1 MPHKQTYNDILAEMF
16 GFQRFGIK
24 LGLETIRG
32 ILANL
37 GNPQDRFSAVHVAGT
52 NGKGSIASTL
62 TSILTAGGYTTG
74 LYTSPHLVRFN
85 ERIRINGRSITD
97 ERVMAAY
104 RAVKDAHTGERQ
116 PTFFEFTTAM
126 ALNEFGRQAVD
137 WAVVETGMGGRLDAT
152 NMITPA
158 LSIITNISIEHREYL
173 GNTIAQIAAEK
184 AGIIKSGVPVVTAVR
199 QKSAVGVIESVA
211 ADRAAPVFRKGAAF
225 RTRRN
230 RDGSFNYYGMDHTW
244 RRLRPPLLGD
254 HQVENAAMVLA
265 ACEVLIRSG
274 AGLSLEDIRTGFANT
289 RWPGRLEIVKRS
301 PLVILDGAHNLEAA
315 RRLAAY
321 LASQAAGRRITLVI
335 GILDDKP
342 YRKMLDILLPVCS
355 RAVITRPK
363 IGRALAPDIL
373 YRAAKDRLA
382 DVQIIDSVASA
393 VSESIK
399 NAGPDEVICIAG
411 SLYVVGEAKE
421 AFEKEPGLTDAPS
434 EPLTGTGG

>member
-1 MPHKQTYNDILAEMF
+1 M
-16 GFQRFGIK
+16 
-24 LGLETIRG
+24 
-32 ILANL
+32 
-37 GNPQDRFSAVHVAGT
+37 HVAGT

-85 ERIRINGRSITD
+85 ERIRINGCSITD

-104 RAVKDAHTGERQ
+104 RAVKDAHTGDRQ

-244 RRLRPPLLGD
+244 RGLRPPLLGD

-265 ACEVLIRSG
+265 GCEVLIRSG
-274 AGLSLEDIRTGFANT
+274 VDLSLEDIRTGFANT
-289 RWPGRLEIVKRS
+289 RWPGRLEVVKRS

-321 LASQAAGRRITLVI
+321 LASQAAGRKITLVV
-335 GILDDKP
+335 GILA
-342 YRKMLDILLPVCS
+342 LL
-355 RAVITRPK
+355 
-363 IGRALAPDIL
+363 L
-373 YRAAKDRLA
+373 
-382 DVQIIDSVASA
+382 ASA
-393 VSESIK
+393 FDTVLDLILHAYAFMVSGLLVPTLGAYFWKRSRSEGALTSM
-399 NAGPDEVICIAG
+399 AGG
-411 SLYVVGEAKE
+411 G
-421 AFEKEPGLTDAPS
+421 GLTLYLTFTETSLPWGLDPS
-434 EPLTGTGG
+434 LFGIALSLVLFVGVSLACGRKADHA